1 MSRLFLDGT
10 SDMIRF
16 TQGNLLEAD
25 AEAVVNTV
33 NTVGVMGKGIA
44 LMFKERFPD
53 NFRAYEAAAKRGEV
67 QTGRMFVTESMELTG
82 PRWIIN
88 FPTKKHWRHPSRL
101 EWIEE
106 GLQDLRAV
114 ITEKGIRSIAIPPLG
129 SGNGGLDWVTVRPLI
144 VAVLG
149 SLKAVDVVIY
159 EPTAKYQNVAKGR
172 GVEKL
177 TPARALIAE
186 MVRRYEV
193 MGLECSILEVQKLAW
208 LLGRVM
214 HRQGVQDPMKLV
226 FAADRYGPYAPQLM
240 HLLNA
245 LDGSYLHCEK
255 RLPDASPFDT
265 IRFDSERRAM
275 LAAYFATSEGGPF
288 VEAVDTTDAL
298 IDGFQSP
305 LGMETLATVDWLISR
320 ERAEP
325 TVEGIR
331 KKLDCWPA
339 GPAAAE
345 RKQRLFRD
353 SLIKASLC
361 RLKGLVDA

>member
-1 MSRLFLDGT
+1 
-10 SDMIRF
+10 MIRF
-16 TQGNLLEAD
+16 AQGNLLDADVEAL
-25 AEAVVNTV
+25 VNTV
-33 NTVGVMGKGIA
+33 NTVGVMGKGIV

-53 NFRAYEAAAKRGEV
+53 NFKAYEAAAKRNEV
-67 QTGRMFVTESMELTG
+67 QTGQMFVTESMELAA

-101 EWIEE
+101 AWISE
-106 GLQDLRAV
+106 GLKDLRA
-114 ITEKGIRSIAIPPLG
+114 IIAEKGIQSIAIPPLG
-129 SGNGGLDWVTVRPLI
+129 SGNGGLDWATVRPLI
-144 VAVLG
+144 EASLG
-149 SLKAVDVVIY
+149 GPQDVEVVIY

-186 MVRRYEV
+186 MVRRYGV
-193 MGLECSILEVQKLAW
+193 LGLECSILEVQKLAW
-208 LLGRVM
+208 LLGRVL
-214 HRQGVQDPMKLV
+214 HRQGIPDPMKLQ
-226 FAADRYGPYAPQLM
+226 FSADRYGPYAPQLT

-265 IRFDSERRAM
+265 IRFDSGKRTK
-275 LAAYFATSEGGPF
+275 LAEYFTTSEGERF
-288 VEAVDTTDAL
+288 VEAVDATDAL

-305 LGMETLATVDWLISR
+305 LGMEVLATVDWLISR
-320 ERAEP
+320 EQAEA
-325 TVEGIR
+325 TLHGIR
-331 KKLDCWPA
+331 KGLDCWPA

-353 SLIKASLC
+353 SLIETSLS
-361 RLKGLVDA
+361 RLNDLLNEAV